1 MFKSFRWNRI
11 IVVFSLLLLL
21 TASLLTGCGKEVAT
35 TNDKP
40 KFVNGKLTKEFH
52 IKAPTL
58 QSFNEMIIADQ
69 KGFFKEVGIVID
81 YTGVMSGSM
90 LAQSVLKGD
99 NDLFSSGHAITVA
112 QARHAG
118 AKIKTVV
125 HSMWDD
131 PAPNKVHMTWFYRD
145 DGTITSP
152 KDLIGKKIALAGLGS
167 CAELL
172 NAEFLRQNGITRDQV
187 TIIPM
192 PDQQQEQSLRQGLV
206 DVIILHN
213 VYQQTARNRGGLKQ
227 LTTSYA
233 IGEAAGNAHASGLAI
248 RAFSDDFI
256 RENPDVIKA
265 YIAADIKAQHWINNH
280 YEESLQ
286 IAADYLKVDVKDM
299 AGNVYP
305 TENYIDDEKMQFW
318 VTLMEK
324 NGFAEPGTI
333 KSTEL
338 YTNDLN
344 PYYTG
349 EIKE

>member
-1 MFKSFRWNRI
+1 
-11 IVVFSLLLLL
+11 
-21 TASLLTGCGKEVAT
+21 
-35 TNDKP
+35 
-40 KFVNGKLTKEFH
+40 
-52 IKAPTL
+52 
-58 QSFNEMIIADQ
+58 
-69 KGFFKEVGIVID
+69 
-81 YTGVMSGSM
+81 
-90 LAQSVLKGD
+90 
-99 NDLFSSGHAITVA
+99 
-112 QARHAG
+112 
-118 AKIKTVV
+118 
-125 HSMWDD
+125 
-131 PAPNKVHMTWFYRD
+131 
-145 DGTITSP
+145 
-152 KDLIGKKIALAGLGS
+152 
-167 CAELL
+167 
-172 NAEFLRQNGITRDQV
+172 
-187 TIIPM
+187 M

-206 DVIILHN
+206 DVIVLHN
-213 VYQQTARNRGGLKQ
+213 VYQQTARNRGGLKE

-233 IGEAAGNAHASGLAI
+233 IGEGAGNAHASGLAI